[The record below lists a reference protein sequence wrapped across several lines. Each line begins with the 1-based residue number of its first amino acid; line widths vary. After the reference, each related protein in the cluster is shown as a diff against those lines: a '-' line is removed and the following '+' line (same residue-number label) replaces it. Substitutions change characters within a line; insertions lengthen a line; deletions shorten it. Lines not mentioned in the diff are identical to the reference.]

1 MTLLNKIRT
10 RLGAYI
16 KRKFLNLKNYMIHV
30 FIFLVLLVTAI
41 ILYYITESYITSLF
55 EYQTLKIKEPVL
67 NNPITPKVKP
77 VLPEKPPVLV
87 KPKERTYYVK
97 GDEKVPIG
105 RMNIIDTKDRH
116 EAQKIIMEELERYRR
131 YCNSCYKDRYEE

>member
-1 MTLLNKIRT
+1 MTLLNKIIT
-10 RLGAYI
+10 RVGAYI

-41 ILYYITESYITSLF
+41 ILYYITESYITALF
-55 EYQTLKIKEPVL
+55 EPQPIKITNEIK
-67 NNPITPKVKP
+67 KP

-105 RMNIIDTKDRH
+105 RMNIIDRDRH
-116 EAQKIIMEELERYRR
+116 EAEKIVREEVERYRR
-131 YCNSCYKDRYEE
+131 FCNRCYKGRYEDE